1 MSPLPT
7 MSIRCHPEHQRL
19 LRDVAAALRTR
30 PEIAAAV
37 AALLAEP
44 GTAPL
49 PMPMPA
55 PDLAAVLARLETIER
70 WIAER
75 NTDVTRSGETPD
87 GAAERNTGA
96 TRYVTRA
103 AVAAPSDHPPAA
115 AVTPDAPPPES
126 DTETTLGRPG
136 KAAGAAEAAT
146 DTSGTSGT
154 TDALGAAGEP
164 GKRTRLSGEAKA
176 ARAAEIRRRRAAGE
190 SAVTIAAA
198 LGISVAT
205 VNRDASGA

>member
-49 PMPMPA
+49 PMPA
-55 PDLAAVLARLETIER
+55 PDVAAVLARLETIEH

-75 NTDVTRSGETPD
+75 NTDVTRDATRSGETP
-87 GAAERNTGA
+87 GSAAERNTSA
-96 TRYVTRA
+96 TH
-103 AVAAPSDHPPAA
+103 AVIRSADAAPSDHTPEAA
-115 AVTPDAPPPES
+115 ITPDAPPPKFA
-126 DTETTLGRPG
+126 TETTLAAPTL
-136 KAAGAAEAAT
+136 AAGAVEAAT
-146 DTSGTSGT
+146 ATSGT

-176 ARAAEIRRRRAAGE
+176 ARAAEIRRRRDAGE